1 MTFKLDTNLALIYQN
16 VYMKHSFY
24 LIYLTNDYRLFRH
37 LNQRIDREKS
47 NQKQLDE
54 YRNKIDELKSESE
67 RRNKKMIEDKI
78 KATAQLTDVQ

>member
-1 MTFKLDTNLALIYQN
+1 
-16 VYMKHSFY
+16 MKHSFY